1 MNTVT
6 EASNHPY
13 GKNRTLRRMAELQR
27 RADGWANQLRS
38 TFMDQGVDVLF
49 LEGSVLAV
57 EAWCDQER
65 LWRECI
71 RGTMAVP
78 EQELRFVE
86 RLLADQG
93 YRFGPPPRDMDL
105 LLATQPPWRPSLTRL
120 VDQGQPFQHDP
131 RSVKGGQRER
141 GQFRREAME
150 PIQSY
155 WHRHHHK
162 KHEQEPRL
170 VAECLGLRTTAFTR

>member
-6 EASNHPY
+6 EAPNHPY
-13 GKNRTLRRMAELQR
+13 GKNRTLKRMAELQR

-86 RLLADQG
+86 RLLANQG

-105 LLATQPPWRPSLTRL
+105 LLATQRHAPN
-120 VDQGQPFQHDP
+120 V
-131 RSVKGGQRER
+131 VQR
-141 GQFRREAME
+141 GRRA
-150 PIQSY
+150 
-155 WHRHHHK
+155 
-162 KHEQEPRL
+162 
-170 VAECLGLRTTAFTR
+170 GT

>member
-1 MNTVT
+1 
-6 EASNHPY
+6 
-13 GKNRTLRRMAELQR
+13 MAELQR

-105 LLATQPPWRPSLTRL
+105 LLATLRCGGRASHAL
-120 VDQGQPFQHDP
+120 VDEGQPFQHDP
-131 RSVKGGQRER
+131 RSVRPKRTWPVSER
-141 GQFRREAME
+141 AME

-162 KHEQEPRL
+162 NTSRSQTRGGVFGTADHCVCVLEPSTEDR
-170 VAECLGLRTTAFTR
+170 ATT

>member
-27 RADGWANQLRS
+27 RADAWANQLRS

-105 LLATQPPWRPSLTRL
+105 LLATQRRGGRASHAL

-131 RSVKGGQRER
+131 RSVRGQRER
-141 GQFRREAME
+141 GQFLREAME

-170 VAECLGLRTTAFTR
+170 VAECLGLRTTAFAL

>member
-1 MNTVT
+1 MKAVNTPT
-6 EASNHPY
+6 NHMF
-13 GKNRTLRRMAELQR
+13 GKNRTLIRMAELQA
-27 RADGWANQLRS
+27 RADRWANLLRS
-38 TFMDQGVDVLF
+38 SFMDQGVDVLF

-57 EAWCDQER
+57 EAWCDHER

-78 EQELRFVE
+78 ENELRFVE

-105 LLATQPPWRPSLTRL
+105 LMATKRSGGRSCHAL
-120 VDQGQPFQHDP
+120 VDQGHPFRHDP
-131 RSVKGGQRER
+131 RSVRGRIER
-141 GQFRREAME
+141 GQFLQEAIE

-155 WHRHHHK
+155 WHRHQTK
-162 KHEQEPRL
+162 QHENESRL
-170 VAECLGLRTTAFTR
+170 VAECLGLRTTAFGQ

>member
-1 MNTVT
+1 MNLVA
-6 EASNHPY
+6 EAPNYTY
-13 GKNRTLRRMAELQR
+13 GKNRTLTRMAELQG
-27 RADGWANQLRS
+27 RADGWANRLRR

-78 EQELRFVE
+78 DRELRFVE

-93 YRFGPPPRDMDL
+93 YRFG
-105 LLATQPPWRPSLTRL
+105 LAAR
-120 VDQGQPFQHDP
+120 
-131 RSVKGGQRER
+131 KGSYLA
-141 GQFRREAME
+141 FLRR
-150 PIQSY
+150 QT
-155 WHRHHHK
+155 W
-162 KHEQEPRL
+162 
-170 VAECLGLRTTAFTR
+170 CCNT